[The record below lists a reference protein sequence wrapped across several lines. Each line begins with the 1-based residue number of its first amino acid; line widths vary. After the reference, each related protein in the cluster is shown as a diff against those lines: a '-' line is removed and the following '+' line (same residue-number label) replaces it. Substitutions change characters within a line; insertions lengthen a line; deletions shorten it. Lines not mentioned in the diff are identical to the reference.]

1 MKGRKKLP
9 PKIKKKVF
17 RFFVETG
24 ILDSISQE
32 KQQDLKN
39 QFINKLQSEALEKSA
54 NEVLKNK
61 NNGNNA

>member
-24 ILDSISQE
+24 ILDSISEE

-39 QFINKLQSEALEKSA
+39 QFINKLQLQLAKVGKL
-54 NEVLKNK
+54 NIF
-61 NNGNNA
+61 